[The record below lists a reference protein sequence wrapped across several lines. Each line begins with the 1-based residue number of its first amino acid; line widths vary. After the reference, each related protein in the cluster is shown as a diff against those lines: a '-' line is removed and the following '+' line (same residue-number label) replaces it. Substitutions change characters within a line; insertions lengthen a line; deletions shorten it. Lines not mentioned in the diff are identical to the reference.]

1 MRIHPG
7 GAKILQRVI
16 GTDITNDFFIE
27 TSNQPKFTF
36 GEIDQKDSEKNNL
49 TIKYSMIEK
58 YDHLDD
64 SKQKRTVLKRGSIA
78 NVFDVINSSSFRN
91 SRIATHHHSMF
102 ATTKL
107 ASMVIAKLADE
118 YPDSPQKVQPNVEN
132 ELVPHVFRRYILI
145 NKEIVSRSDAQRPVV
160 KLTFQVINSN
170 EQLPEYL
177 PGDYIEI
184 LSHIKG
190 QVLLR
195 SYTPL
200 QSGRDK
206 CFSVIIRIYEEGLM
220 SRHLVSIVHLTNFI
234 MLIGKFI
241 IFFFNFQDETIS
253 RI

>member
-36 GEIDQKDSEKNNL
+36 GEIDSDKNRS
-49 TIKYSMIEK
+49 TIHYSIIEK
-58 YDHLDD
+58 YDDKSRFDD
-64 SKQKRTVLKRGSIA
+64 SKQKRAIMKRGSIA
-78 NVFDVINSSSFRN
+78 NVFDVLNSSSFKN

-107 ASMVIAKLADE
+107 ASMVIARLD
-118 YPDSPQKVQPNVEN
+118 DGPQKIKQPNVEN
-132 ELVPHVFRRYILI
+132 EHIPHDLRRYILL

-170 EQLPEYL
+170 EQLPEFL

-200 QSGRDK
+200 QSSRDK

-220 SRHLVSIVHLTNFI
+220 SRHLVSIIYLIIFII
-234 MLIGKFI
+234 MLVGNLS
-241 IFFFNFQDETIS
+241 FFFKFQDETIS
-253 RI
+253 WI